1 MAKAAKL
8 AAEETE
14 ITQPG
19 VDHTANDPDP
29 LDGLGEKTN
38 ESPIAEDG
46 GQTLTGPTAEEAAKG
61 EDGSKRTKSA
71 KRAEAVAVA
80 KATEGEPEFKEVL
93 VTSLS
98 DYFITQQPKHKDAK
112 EQYWIRPSSTDAQ
125 WAFDD
130 EWLRMNIKAG
140 LLKLHV

>member
-8 AAEETE
+8 AAEETK

-19 VDHTANDPDP
+19 VDYTANDPDP
-29 LDGLGEKTN
+29 LDGLGEESN
-38 ESPIAEDG
+38 SSPIAEDG

-61 EDGSKRTKSA
+61 EDGSKRTKAA
-71 KRAEAVAVA
+71 KRAEAVAEA
-80 KATEGEPEFKEVL
+80 KATDGEPSFKEVL
-93 VTSLS
+93 VISLN
-98 DYFITQQPKHKDAK
+98 DYYMSQQPNHKDAK
-112 EQYWIRPSSTDAQ
+112 EQYSIRPSSTDTQ